1 MEPEIDNEVYIN
13 EKRRLVQEFIE
24 ALKLKLQ
31 EEKTFVIDRFEEE
44 FAVCEDRETGR
55 MINIKKEDL
64 PEEIVEGDVLKYK
77 NFTYEIDYEEKQ
89 KIEDR
94 INEKVKDL
102 FED

>member
-1 MEPEIDNEVYIN
+1 MEPEIDNNIYFN
-13 EKRRLVQEFIE
+13 EKNELIQEFIR
-24 ALKLKLQ
+24 LLKLQ
-31 EEKTFVIDRFEEE
+31 LQKEKIFVIDRFEAE

-64 PEEIVEGDVLKYK
+64 PEEVEEGDVLKYK

-89 KIEDR
+89 KIEER
-94 INEKVKDL
+94 INEKVKNL